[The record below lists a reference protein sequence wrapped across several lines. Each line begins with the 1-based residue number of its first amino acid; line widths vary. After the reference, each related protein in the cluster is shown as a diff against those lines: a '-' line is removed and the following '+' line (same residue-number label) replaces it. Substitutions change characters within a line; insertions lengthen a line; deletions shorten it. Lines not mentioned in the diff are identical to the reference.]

1 MPQSKF
7 TWTLSISDPFTTLPS
22 PCTLCFTVD
31 PSGKNN
37 DESSN
42 DSVGGEYGTVDS
54 LEDVEGLRLDEVTPL
69 FGEFSGDVVL
79 DDTLALLPLGLIDV
93 VLDNARLPLA
103 DETPA

>member
-7 TWTLSISDPFTTLPS
+7 TWTLSISVPFTTLPS

-31 PSGKNN
+31 PSGKNKE
-37 DESSN
+37 ESSN
-42 DSVGGEYGTVDS
+42 DSAGGEYGIDDS
-54 LEDVEGLRLDEVTPL
+54 FEDVEGLRLDEVTPL
-69 FGEFSGDVVL
+69 FGGFAGDVVL
-79 DDTLALLPLGLIDV
+79 DDTLASFPLGLIDV